1 MKNGVIKG
9 IIRSVILELL
19 EELLTNGIILIDKIF
34 LDKVL
39 LQQLC
44 DDGKK
49 INLYYLNKLH
59 NSLNVGVVLTA
70 CI

>member
-1 MKNGVIKG
+1 MKNGVIKD

-19 EELLTNGIILIDKIF
+19 EELLTNGIILIDKFF
-34 LDKVL
+34 LGKVF

-49 INLYYLNKLH
+49 INLY
-59 NSLNVGVVLTA
+59 
-70 CI
+70 

>member
-1 MKNGVIKG
+1 MKNSVIKD

-19 EELLTNGIILIDKIF
+19 EELLTNGIILIDKFF
-34 LDKVL
+34 LGKVF

-59 NSLNVGVVLTA
+59 NSLNAGIVLTA

>member
-1 MKNGVIKG
+1 MIKG
-9 IIRSVILELL
+9 IIKGVILELL
-19 EELLTNGIILIDKIF
+19 EELLTNGIILIDKFF
-34 LDKVL
+34 LGKVF

-59 NSLNVGVVLTA
+59 NSLNAGIVLTA

>member
-1 MKNGVIKG
+1 MKNGLIKG

-19 EELLTNGIILIDKIF
+19 EELLTNGIILIDKFF
-34 LDKVL
+34 LGKVF

-49 INLYYLNKLH
+49 NQLILLKQ
-59 NSLNVGVVLTA
+59 GT
-70 CI
+70 

>member
-1 MKNGVIKG
+1 MKNGLIKG

-19 EELLTNGIILIDKIF
+19 EELLTNGIILIDKFF
-34 LDKVL
+34 LGKVF

-59 NSLNVGVVLTA
+59 NSLNAGIVLTA